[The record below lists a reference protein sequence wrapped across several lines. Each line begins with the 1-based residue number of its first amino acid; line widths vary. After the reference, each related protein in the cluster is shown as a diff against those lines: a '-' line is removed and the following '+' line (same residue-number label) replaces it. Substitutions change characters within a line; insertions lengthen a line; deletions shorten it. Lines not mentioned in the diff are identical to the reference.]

1 MKKIKELWA
10 IPRYKALIKLSG
22 WFIFFLL
29 IIILCSLPTNTN
41 NIKTDD
47 KSKENEIEYVEY
59 ETMKNNLLS
68 NNYRYTLTLTNFAEQ
83 SLIVYNGE
91 INDGIDNGYYE
102 SKTEIYK
109 YSCTLEN
116 CYKVYTDHQEEFEM
130 ENYPLSYIIFVFDL
144 IKDDEPDIL
153 EENNTR
159 NYKYIIDIEE
169 DDWEV
174 EIKTSLNDI
183 TNINLKTQKENYEIE
198 LEK

>member
-10 IPRYKALIKLSG
+10 IPRYKALIKLGG

-29 IIILCSLPTNTN
+29 IIILCSLPTNTK

-47 KSKENEIEYVEY
+47 KSKDNETKYVQF
-59 ETMKNNLLS
+59 ETMQSNLLA
-68 NNYRYTLTLTNFAEQ
+68 NNYRYMLTLTNSTEQ

-91 INDGIDNGYYE
+91 INEGIDNGYYE

-109 YSCTLEN
+109 YSCTLEK

-130 ENYPLSYIIFVFDL
+130 ESYPLSYIIFVFDL
-144 IKDDEPDIL
+144 IKNVEPNII

-159 NYKYIIDIEE
+159 NYKYTVDIQGY
-169 DDWEV
+169 DCEV

-183 TNINLKTQKENYEIE
+183 MSINLQTQKENYEIK